1 MNIKFEEIQ
10 IAQWVQSAESSENRE
25 FRAAVHTILSAI
37 AAEKQLKANMI
48 LKGGILLAIRYQ
60 SHRFTKDI
68 DLSTAQTLKDVR
80 PENIAVA
87 LEKSLA
93 NIVEILQYDLDCRI
107 QTYKVQ
113 PANQPDA
120 TYPSIRFR
128 IGYAYK
134 GTSKHKRL
142 MSLQSPS
149 TISIDYSLNESVPNV
164 DSFELAQGEELLV
177 YSLTDLIA
185 EKFRSLLQQEERNRY
200 RRQDIFDLYILLQ
213 CIDNFD
219 SVEKKKILDSLLEK
233 SRARGIEPT
242 VESFE
247 SEELKRRAKENYA
260 TIADEIEGDLPDF
273 EESFECVANFYKSL
287 PWD

>member
-1 MNIKFEEIQ
+1 MNTKFEEIK
-10 IAQWVQSAESSENRE
+10 ISQWVQSADNDENKE

-37 AAEKQLKANMI
+37 SAEKELKANMV

-68 DLSTAQTLKDVR
+68 DLSTAQTLKDIQ
-80 PENIAVA
+80 PENIAAA
-87 LEKSLA
+87 LDRGLA
-93 NIVEILQYDLDCRI
+93 NMVEILDYDLDCRV
-107 QTYKVQ
+107 QAHKLQ

-120 TYPSIRFR
+120 TYPSIKFS

-142 MSLQSPS
+142 IKLQSPS
-149 TISIDYSLNESVPNV
+149 IISIDYSLNESTPNI
-164 DSFELAQGEELLV
+164 DSVELTQGEELLV

-200 RRQDIFDLYILLQ
+200 RRQDIFDLCILLQ
-213 CIDNFD
+213 CIDDVD
-219 SVEKKKILDSLLEK
+219 SVEKKKIRDSVLEK
-233 SRARGIEPT
+233 SRARGIDPT
-242 VESFE
+242 ADSFE
-247 SEELKRRAKENYA
+247 SEELKRRAKEYYA

-273 EESFECVANFYKSL
+273 EESFKYVANFYKSL
-287 PWD
+287 PWE

>member
-1 MNIKFEEIQ
+1 MNTKFEEVK
-10 IAQWVQSAESSENRE
+10 IAQWVRSADSDESKE

-37 AAEKQLKANMI
+37 SAEKELKANMV

-68 DLSTAQTLKDVR
+68 DLSTAQTLKDIQ
-80 PENIAVA
+80 PQNIATA
-87 LEKSLA
+87 LERSLV
-93 NIVEILQYDLDCRI
+93 NMVETLDYGLDCRV
-107 QTYKVQ
+107 QAYKVQ

-120 TYPSIRFR
+120 TYPSIKFT

-134 GTSKHKRL
+134 GTPKHRRL
-142 MSLQSPS
+142 MNLLSPS
-149 TISIDYSLNESVPNV
+149 VISIDYSLNESTPNI
-164 DSFELAQGEELLV
+164 DNFELAQGEELLV

-200 RRQDIFDLYILLQ
+200 RRQDIFDLCILLQ
-213 CIDNFD
+213 CIDTVD

-233 SRARGIEPT
+233 SSARGIEPAAD
-242 VESFE
+242 SFE
-247 SEELKRRAKENYA
+247 NEELKRRAKQYYS

-273 EESFECVANFYKSL
+273 EESFEYVGNFYKSL
-287 PWD
+287 PWE

>member
-1 MNIKFEEIQ
+1 MNTKVEEIK
-10 IAQWVQSAESSENRE
+10 IAQWVQSADNDENKE

-37 AAEKQLKANMI
+37 SAEEELKANMV

-68 DLSTAQTLKDVR
+68 DLSTAQTLKDIR
-80 PENIAVA
+80 PGNIAAA
-87 LEKSLA
+87 LDRGLA
-93 NIVEILQYDLDCRI
+93 NMVEVLDYDLDCRV
-107 QTYKVQ
+107 QAHKLQ

-120 TYPSIRFR
+120 TYPSIKFN

-134 GTSKHKRL
+134 GTPKHKRL

-149 TISIDYSLNESVPNV
+149 IISIDYSLNESTPNI
-164 DSFELAQGEELLV
+164 DNIELAQGEELLV

-200 RRQDIFDLYILLQ
+200 RRQDIFDLCILLQ
-213 CIDNFD
+213 CIDDVD
-219 SVEKKKILDSLLEK
+219 SVEKKKILGSLLEK

-242 VESFE
+242 ADSFE
-247 SEELKRRAKENYA
+247 SEELKRRAKEHYA
-260 TIADEIEGDLPDF
+260 TIADEIEGELPDF
-273 EESFECVANFYKSL
+273 EESFEYVATFYKSL
-287 PWD
+287 PWE

>member
-1 MNIKFEEIQ
+1 MNTQFEEVKIS
-10 IAQWVQSAESSENRE
+10 QWVQSADSNENIE

-37 AAEKQLKANMI
+37 SAEKELKANMV

-68 DLSTAQTLKDVR
+68 DLSTAQTLKDIQ
-80 PENIAVA
+80 PENIANA
-87 LEKSLA
+87 LGESLA
-93 NIVEILQYDLDCRI
+93 NMVEILDYDLDCRV
-107 QTYKVQ
+107 QAYKVQ
-113 PANQPDA
+113 PSNQPDA
-120 TYPSIRFR
+120 TYPSIKFS

-134 GTSKHKRL
+134 GTPKHKRL

-149 TISIDYSLNESVPNV
+149 IISIDYSLNESTPNV

-200 RRQDIFDLYILLQ
+200 RRQDIFDLCILLQ
-213 CIDNFD
+213 CIDDVD
-219 SVEKKKILDSLLEK
+219 SVEKKRILDSLLEK
-233 SRARGIEPT
+233 SKSRGISPT
-242 VESFE
+242 ASSFE
-247 SEELKRRAKENYA
+247 NDELKRRAKEHYA

-273 EESFECVANFYKSL
+273 EESFAYVANFYKSL
-287 PWD
+287 PWK

>member
-1 MNIKFEEIQ
+1 MNIKFEEIK
-10 IAQWVQSAESSENRE
+10 IAQWVQSADNVENKE

-37 AAEKQLKANMI
+37 SAEKELKANMV

-68 DLSTAQTLKDVR
+68 DLSTAQTLKDIR
-80 PENIAVA
+80 PENIVAA
-87 LEKSLA
+87 LERGLA
-93 NIVEILQYDLDCRI
+93 NMVETLDYDLDCRV
-107 QTYKVQ
+107 QAHKLQ

-120 TYPSIRFR
+120 TYPSIKFS

-142 MSLQSPS
+142 IKLQSPS
-149 TISIDYSLNESVPNV
+149 IISIDYSLNESTPNI

-200 RRQDIFDLYILLQ
+200 RRQDIFDLCILLQ
-213 CIDNFD
+213 CIDDVD

-233 SRARGIEPT
+233 SRARGIEPA
-242 VESFE
+242 VDSFE
-247 SEELKRRAKENYA
+247 NEELKRRAKEHYA
-260 TIADEIEGDLPDF
+260 TIADEIEGDLPGFD
-273 EESFECVANFYKSL
+273 ESFEYVATFYRSL
-287 PWD
+287 PWE